1 MTTAQY
7 ANSLNIKEFK
17 DLPQINDAKMT
28 ELVDT
33 FILIAREP
41 FRGISDQALEV
52 IKSQKTVH
60 GISTA
65 GQVVGVLAIL
75 AGIVA
80 VIKYPQIK
88 NIIAGLGKK

>member
-33 FILIAREP
+33 LMLIAREP
-41 FRGISDQALEV
+41 FRGISD
-52 IKSQKTVH
+52 
-60 GISTA
+60 
-65 GQVVGVLAIL
+65 
-75 AGIVA
+75 
-80 VIKYPQIK
+80 
-88 NIIAGLGKK
+88 